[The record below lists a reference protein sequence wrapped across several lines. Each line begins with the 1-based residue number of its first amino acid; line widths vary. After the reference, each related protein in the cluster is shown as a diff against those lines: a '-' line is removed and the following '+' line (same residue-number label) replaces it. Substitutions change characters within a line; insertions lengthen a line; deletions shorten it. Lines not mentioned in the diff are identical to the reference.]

1 VFRSAFTDLNTADF
15 FSRKSSLRSLS
26 IVSDNGVMGRVNFRA
41 YEPGLSR
48 KIACGS
54 WRTAGDPSV
63 YALLEIEMSKALE
76 FAAAYSKQHGVRITP
91 TLLAAKAITHCLQ
104 VRPEL
109 NGLLRH
115 GKVYLRRNV
124 SIFFQVNVP
133 GRVVKDNRDERI
145 AKAVLSGTT
154 VHETETKSLAEIA
167 RAFRAQAAEVKRGRD
182 PAFGACF
189 RIVSLLPWRLVRG
202 FLNLGS
208 WLVYGLNLNLGF
220 LGLPKDPFGSVMI
233 TNVGGMG
240 IDVAWAPLVPYTR
253 VPLLLAL
260 GAIRDKAVVE
270 NGEVEAR
277 PVLSVGVTFDHRLID
292 GVHAAQ
298 MSDEFK
304 KCFADPARYF
314 GEQAATW

>member
-1 VFRSAFTDLNTADF
+1 
-15 FSRKSSLRSLS
+15 
-26 IVSDNGVMGRVNFRA
+26 MGRVNFRE
-41 YEPGLSR
+41 YEPGMFR

-76 FAAAYSKQHGVRITP
+76 FAKAYSHQHGVRITP

-115 GKVYLRRNV
+115 GKVYLRRHV
-124 SIFFQVNVP
+124 SIFFHVNVP
-133 GRVVKDNRDERI
+133 GRAANGNRDERI

-154 VHETETKSLAEIA
+154 VHETEMKSLAEIA

-182 PAFGACF
+182 PSFAACS

-202 FLNLGS
+202 FLNLVS
-208 WLVYGLNLNLGF
+208 WLIYGLNLDLGF
-220 LGLPKDPFGSVMI
+220 LGLPQDPFGSVMI

-253 VPLLLAL
+253 VPLLLAV
-260 GAIRDKAVVE
+260 GTIRDKVVAD
-270 NGEVEAR
+270 NGEAKVR
-277 PVLSVGVTFDHRLID
+277 PVLSIGVTFDHRLID

-304 KCFADPARYF
+304 RCFAEPAKYF
-314 GEQAATW
+314 GGEVESEVNTRNTPANPVERTAQPPCGPRP

>member
-1 VFRSAFTDLNTADF
+1 M
-15 FSRKSSLRSLS
+15 SRK
-26 IVSDNGVMGRVNFRA
+26 V
-41 YEPGLSR
+41 
-48 KIACGS
+48 ACGS

-76 FAAAYSKQHGVRITP
+76 FAEAYSRQHGVRITP
-91 TLLAAKAITHCLQ
+91 THLAAKAITHCLQ

-115 GKVYLRRNV
+115 GKVYLRRHV
-124 SIFFQVNVP
+124 SIFFHVNVP
-133 GRVVKDNRDERI
+133 GRAVNGDRDERI
-145 AKAVLSGTT
+145 AQAVLSGTT
-154 VHETETKSLAEIA
+154 VHETEMKSLAEIA
-167 RAFRAQAAEVKRGRD
+167 RAFRAQAAEVRRGRD
-182 PAFGACF
+182 PSFVACL

-208 WLVYGLNLNLGF
+208 WLVYGLNLDLGF

-260 GAIRDKAVVE
+260 GTIRDKAVVE
-270 NGEVEAR
+270 NGEVKAR
-277 PVLSVGVTFDHRLID
+277 PVLSIGVTFDHRLID

-304 KCFADPARYF
+304 SCFAEPAKYF
-314 GEQAATW
+314 GDKVADR

>member
-1 VFRSAFTDLNTADF
+1 
-15 FSRKSSLRSLS
+15 
-26 IVSDNGVMGRVNFRA
+26 MGRVNFRE
-41 YEPGLSR
+41 YEPGVFR

-76 FAAAYSKQHGVRITP
+76 FAEAYSKQHGARITP
-91 TLLAAKAITHCLQ
+91 TLLVAKAISHCLQ

-133 GRVVKDNRDERI
+133 GSAVNGNRDERI

-167 RAFRAQAAEVKRGRD
+167 RAFRAQATELKRGRD
-182 PAFGACF
+182 HSFGACF
-189 RIVSLLPWRLVRG
+189 RIASLLPWRLVRG

-208 WLVYGLNLNLGF
+208 WLVYGLNLDLGF

-260 GAIRDKAVVE
+260 GTIRNKAVVE
-270 NGEVEAR
+270 NGEVRVR
-277 PVLSVGVTFDHRLID
+277 PVLSIGVTFDHRLID

-304 KCFADPARYF
+304 KCFAEPEKYL
-314 GEQAATW
+314 GEKVETR

>member
-1 VFRSAFTDLNTADF
+1 MPLIIIAILVFALAYRFYYSFIAAKVAVIN
-15 FSRKSSLRSLS
+15 
-26 IVSDNGVMGRVNFRA
+26 DNRRTPAGRFYDGQNF
-41 YEPGLSR
+41 YP
-48 KIACGS
+48 
-54 WRTAGDPSV
+54 
-63 YALLEIEMSKALE
+63 MSKWVLFGHH
-76 FAAAYSKQHGVRITP
+76 FAAIAGAGPLVGP
-91 TLLAAKAITHCLQ
+91 VLAAQFGYLPGFLWMIVGAVMAGAVHDLIILTASI
-104 VRPEL
+104 
-109 NGLLRH
+109 RH
-115 GKVYLRRNV
+115 DG
-124 SIFFQVNVP
+124 
-133 GRVVKDNRDERI
+133 
-145 AKAVLSGTT
+145 
-154 VHETETKSLAEIA
+154 KSLAEIA
-167 RAFRAQAAEVKRGRD
+167 RAFRVQAAEVKRVRD

-270 NGEVEAR
+270 NGEVKAR

-304 KCFADPARYF
+304 RCFADPVRYF
-314 GEQAATW
+314 GEPAPTG

>member
-1 VFRSAFTDLNTADF
+1 
-15 FSRKSSLRSLS
+15 
-26 IVSDNGVMGRVNFRA
+26 M
-41 YEPGLSR
+41 
-48 KIACGS
+48 
-54 WRTAGDPSV
+54 
-63 YALLEIEMSKALE
+63 YALLEIQMSKALE
-76 FAAAYSKQHGVRITP
+76 FAEAYSQQHDVRITP
-91 TLLAAKAITHCLQ
+91 SCLVAKAISHCLQ

-124 SIFFQVNVP
+124 SVFFQVNVP
-133 GRVVKDNRDERI
+133 GRAVKGNRDERI
-145 AKAVLSGTT
+145 AKAMLSGTT

-167 RAFRAQAAEVKRGRD
+167 RAFRAQAADVKRGRD
-182 PAFGACF
+182 RSFGACF

-208 WLVYGLNLNLGF
+208 WLIYGLNLDLGF
-220 LGLPKDPFGSVMI
+220 LGFPQDPFGSVMI

-253 VPLLLAL
+253 VPLLMAL
-260 GAIRDKAVVE
+260 GTIRDKAVVE
-270 NGEVEAR
+270 NGEVKAR
-277 PVLSVGVTFDHRLID
+277 PVLSIGVTFDHRSID

-304 KCFADPARYF
+304 KCFAEPAKYF
-314 GEQAATW
+314 GDQVATR

>member
-1 VFRSAFTDLNTADF
+1 
-15 FSRKSSLRSLS
+15 
-26 IVSDNGVMGRVNFRA
+26 MGRVDFRE
-41 YEPGLSR
+41 YEPGLFR

-76 FAAAYSKQHGVRITP
+76 FAEAYSQQHGVRITP
-91 TLLAAKAITHCLQ
+91 TCLVAKVISHCLK

-133 GRVVKDNRDERI
+133 GRAVNGSRDERI
-145 AKAVLSGTT
+145 AKAMLSGTT
-154 VHETETKSLAEIA
+154 VHDTESKSLAEIA

-182 PAFGACF
+182 SAFGACF
-189 RIVSLLPWRLVRG
+189 RIVSLLPWRLVRA

-208 WLVYGLNLNLGF
+208 WLVYGLNLDLVFLGF
-220 LGLPKDPFGSVMI
+220 PRDPFGSVMI

-270 NGEVEAR
+270 NGEVKVR
-277 PVLSVGVTFDHRLID
+277 PVLSIGVTFDHRLID

-304 KCFADPARYF
+304 KCFAEPEKYLGDTGSDA
-314 GEQAATW
+314 

>member
-1 VFRSAFTDLNTADF
+1 MGQVEFREY
-15 FSRKSSLRSLS
+15 K
-26 IVSDNGVMGRVNFRA
+26 
-41 YEPGLSR
+41 PGLFR
-48 KIACGS
+48 KIACGT

-63 YALLEIEMSKALE
+63 YALLEIEMSRALV
-76 FAAAYSKQHGVRITP
+76 FAEAYSKQHSVRITP
-91 TLLAAKAITHCLQ
+91 TLLVAKAISHCLQ

-115 GKVYLRRNV
+115 GRVYLRRNV
-124 SIFFQVNVP
+124 SVFFQVNVP
-133 GRVVKDNRDERI
+133 GRAVNGDRDERI

-154 VHETETKSLAEIA
+154 VHETEIKTLAEIA

-182 PAFGACF
+182 DSFGTCF
-189 RIVSLLPWRLVRG
+189 RIASLLPWRLVRV

-208 WLVYGLNLNLGF
+208 WLIYGLNLDLGF

-233 TNVGGMG
+233 SNVGGMG

-260 GAIRDKAVVE
+260 GTIRDKAVVE
-270 NGEVEAR
+270 NGEVKVR
-277 PVLSVGVTFDHRLID
+277 PVLSIGVTFDHRLID

-304 KCFADPARYF
+304 KCFAEPEKYF
-314 GEQAATW
+314 GEEAKTR